1 MGSIDIRTFTE
12 ILFEKGKKLGF
23 EDMEVYYTGSDSF
36 DIKVYKSEI
45 DSYNVNSS
53 MGLSFRGIIN
63 GKMTYSFTERFN
75 EDDIDY
81 LLNLAVKNSN
91 EVEIIGEDHIFEG
104 SDNYHSEFSNNYSE
118 VDSAKKIQDAI
129 LLEKKGS
136 EIDNRIETV
145 QHCMLQT
152 AKGTRRIINTKGLDL
167 SEESGV
173 CMAYISVVAS
183 DGESKKSGSS
193 FNMVESYGSLDF
205 DAIAKEAVEEAT
217 IKIGAVTPKT
227 GKYKIILRYDAAA
240 ELLSTFAG
248 VFSAESVQKGLSLLK
263 DKLNT
268 KIACDKIT
276 IIDNPFLE
284 CSASKTT
291 FDDEGVATK
300 EKCLIEKGILKTYL
314 HNLKTS
320 KKDGVESTGNGFKS
334 SYKAPVDISPTNLY
348 IQSGERNLEDIISE
362 LDSAIMITELQG
374 LHSGANSV
382 SGDFSLAALGMYI
395 ENGKVV
401 GPVEQMTISGNFYSL
416 LRDVVEV
423 ANDFKLSVPTSA
435 GGVGSSSILIK
446 EMNIS
451 GK

>member
-193 FNMVESYGSLDF
+193 FNMV
-205 DAIAKEAVEEAT
+205 
-217 IKIGAVTPKT
+217 
-227 GKYKIILRYDAAA
+227 
-240 ELLSTFAG
+240 
-248 VFSAESVQKGLSLLK
+248 
-263 DKLNT
+263 
-268 KIACDKIT
+268 
-276 IIDNPFLE
+276 
-284 CSASKTT
+284 
-291 FDDEGVATK
+291 
-300 EKCLIEKGILKTYL
+300 
-314 HNLKTS
+314 
-320 KKDGVESTGNGFKS
+320 
-334 SYKAPVDISPTNLY
+334 
-348 IQSGERNLEDIISE
+348 
-362 LDSAIMITELQG
+362 
-374 LHSGANSV
+374 
-382 SGDFSLAALGMYI
+382 
-395 ENGKVV
+395 
-401 GPVEQMTISGNFYSL
+401 
-416 LRDVVEV
+416 
-423 ANDFKLSVPTSA
+423 
-435 GGVGSSSILIK
+435 
-446 EMNIS
+446 
-451 GK
+451 

>member
-300 EKCLIEKGILKTYL
+300 
-314 HNLKTS
+314 
-320 KKDGVESTGNGFKS
+320 
-334 SYKAPVDISPTNLY
+334 
-348 IQSGERNLEDIISE
+348 
-362 LDSAIMITELQG
+362 
-374 LHSGANSV
+374 
-382 SGDFSLAALGMYI
+382 
-395 ENGKVV
+395 
-401 GPVEQMTISGNFYSL
+401 
-416 LRDVVEV
+416 
-423 ANDFKLSVPTSA
+423 
-435 GGVGSSSILIK
+435 
-446 EMNIS
+446 
-451 GK
+451 